1 MDVENCYGSIF
12 NNMSSL
18 NLNELNIKV
27 FADGADLK
35 NILNLNLNPIIKGF
49 TTNPT
54 LMRKSGISNYKEFAL
69 EVLKSIKNI
78 NKYTFNHKKET
89 FDVF

>member
-1 MDVENCYGSIF
+1 
-12 NNMSSL
+12 MSSQ

-69 EVLKSIKNI
+69 EVLKSIKNKPI
-78 NKYTFNHKKET
+78 SFE
-89 FDVF
+89 VFADNFEEMHL